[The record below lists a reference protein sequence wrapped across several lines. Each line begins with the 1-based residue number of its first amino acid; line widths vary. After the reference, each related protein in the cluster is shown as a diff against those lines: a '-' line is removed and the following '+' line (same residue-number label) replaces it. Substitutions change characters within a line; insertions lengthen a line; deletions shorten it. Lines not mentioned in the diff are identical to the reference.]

1 MYGNSKKESSS
12 EIKYLISMLE
22 QILQKSL
29 CHHEQKILFVL
40 FHVKQYKLNL
50 LKFQKTQFNR
60 NIQND
65 SMFHVKHIS
74 ENSKNAFFIFN
85 FEISLNFSLK
95 SVK

>member
-1 MYGNSKKESSS
+1 MLSNSKNESTS
-12 EIKYLISMLE
+12 EIKYLLSLLKH
-22 QILQKSL
+22 ILQNSL
-29 CHHEQKILFVL
+29 LHNEQNIICIVSRETIQ
-40 FHVKQYKLNL
+40 VYL

-74 ENSKNAFFIFN
+74 ENCKNAFLIFN
-85 FEISLNFSLK
+85 FEFFLNFSLK